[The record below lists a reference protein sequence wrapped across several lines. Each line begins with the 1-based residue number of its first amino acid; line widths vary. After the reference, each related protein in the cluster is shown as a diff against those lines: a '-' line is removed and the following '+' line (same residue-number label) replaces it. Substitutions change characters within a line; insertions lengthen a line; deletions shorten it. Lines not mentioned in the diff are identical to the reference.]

1 MRLAVSRCSAPSSAY
16 LFFSPQAPDNRRLV
30 QMRSADKINFI
41 LQNFTPDF
49 IRLRA
54 PRSGQALSHA
64 GGQKSR
70 IPSSFLAR
78 RKNFFADLGQ
88 SARRQALVF
97 SAAPPYRAS
106 PLWQNRYVRAKRVIL
121 TAARSRAV
129 SSRKYRANAFA
140 AAMSIHSF
148 LIIAENRA
156 GEKLNMQVFI
166 RGKIRLP
173 PRILPL
179 FHTIPQ
185 PVNSPS
191 PLFQP
196 SFHNSSFG
204 SKLSV
209 FSRRNIAS

>member
-1 MRLAVSRCSAPSSAY
+1 
-16 LFFSPQAPDNRRLV
+16 
-30 QMRSADKINFI
+30 MRSADKINFI

-166 RGKIRLP
+166 RGKIRP
-173 PRILPL
+173 PAADSASFP
-179 FHTIPQ
+179 HYSTACQQ
-185 PVNSPS
+185 PVPS
-191 PLFQP
+191 LSTVFPQFAFRLKIIGIFAP
-196 SFHNSSFG
+196 KYSFIKIG
-204 SKLSV
+204 CV
-209 FSRRNIAS
+209 

>member
-1 MRLAVSRCSAPSSAY
+1 MRLAVSRCSTPSFAY
-16 LFFSPQAPDNRRLV
+16 LFFPPQAPDNRRLV

-41 LQNFTPDF
+41 LQNFAPDF
-49 IRLRA
+49 IRSRA
-54 PRSGQALSHA
+54 PRSGRRRR
-64 GGQKSR
+64 QKKPHSVVFWRAER
-70 IPSSFLAR
+70 I
-78 RKNFFADLGQ
+78 FFADLGQ

-106 PLWQNRYVRAKRVIL
+106 PLWQNRYVRAERVIL

-166 RGKIRLP
+166 RGKIRP
-173 PRILPL
+173 PAADSASFP
-179 FHTIPQ
+179 HYSTACQQ
-185 PVNSPS
+185 PVPS
-191 PLFQP
+191 
-196 SFHNSSFG
+196 
-204 SKLSV
+204 LSTV
-209 FSRRNIAS
+209 FPQL